1 MGLFSDRS
9 SGSRGKRGTRR
20 RTLVVLA
27 LGAALAL
34 SALGGGLV
42 AAAGA
47 ARTAKTPVVI
57 NEEFQYRPGTFH
69 VKVGSKVLFENES
82 SYTHTATDKGVF
94 DTGKIKP
101 GASKQVTLTK
111 KGTYVFHCT
120 IHPFMT
126 GKVIVE

>member
-1 MGLFSDRS
+1 MRNKTGTPSKPT
-9 SGSRGKRGTRR
+9 KRPRK
-20 RTLVVLA
+20 LVVLA
-27 LGAALAL
+27 LIATLAL

-47 ARTAKTPVVI
+47 RTAKTPVVI
-57 NEEFQYRPGTFH
+57 NEEFKYRPGTFH
-69 VKVGSKVLFENES
+69 IKAGTKIDFQNES

-101 GASKQVTLTK
+101 GASKLVKLTK
-111 KGTYVFHCT
+111 KGTYVFHCL

>member
-1 MGLFSDRS
+1 MGISNTS
-9 SGSRGKRGTRR
+9 QRR
-20 RTLVVLA
+20 RRSRRRKLVVLT
-27 LGAALAL
+27 LIAALAL
-34 SALGGGLV
+34 TALGAGLV

-47 ARTAKTPVVI
+47 RTSKTPVVI
-57 NEEFQYRPGTFH
+57 NEEFKYRPGTFH
-69 VKVGSKVLFENES
+69 VKAGTQIDFENQS

-94 DTGKIKP
+94 TTGKIKP
-101 GASKQVTLTK
+101 GTSKVVTLTK

>member
-1 MGLFSDRS
+1 MGKLTD
-9 SGSRGKRGTRR
+9 SRKRPKRR
-20 RTLVVLA
+20 RTVVLLALTATLA
-27 LGAALAL
+27 LGA
-34 SALGGGLV
+34 LGGGVV

-47 ARTAKTPVVI
+47 GTAKTPVVI
-57 NEEFQYRPGTFH
+57 NEEFKYRPGTFH
-69 VKVGSKVLFENES
+69 VKAGTKVDFLNES

-101 GASKQVTLTK
+101 GASKLVTLKK
-111 KGTYVFHCT
+111 KGTYVFHCL

>member
-1 MGLFSDRS
+1 MGKLTD
-9 SGSRGKRGTRR
+9 SRKRPKRR
-20 RTLVVLA
+20 RTVVLLA
-27 LGAALAL
+27 LTATLAL
-34 SALGGGLV
+34 SALGGGIV

-47 ARTAKTPVVI
+47 GTTKTPVVI
-57 NEEFQYRPGTFH
+57 NEEFKYRPGTFH
-69 VKVGSKVLFENES
+69 VKAGTKVDFLNES

-101 GASKQVTLTK
+101 GASKLVTLKK
-111 KGTYVFHCT
+111 KGTYVFHCL

>member
-1 MGLFSDRS
+1 MRDLI
-9 SGSRGKRGTRR
+9 GSRSKSGTRR

-27 LGAALAL
+27 LSAALAL
-34 SALGGGLV
+34 MALGGGLV

-47 ARTAKTPVVI
+47 RSSKTPVVI
-57 NEEFQYRPGTFH
+57 NEEFKYRPGTFH
-69 VKVGSKVLFENES
+69 VKAGTQINFKNQS

-101 GASKQVTLTK
+101 GASKLVKLTK
-111 KGTYVFHCT
+111 KGTYVFHCD

>member
-1 MGLFSDRS
+1 MRDFTGNRS
-9 SGSRGKRGTRR
+9 KRGTQR

-27 LGAALAL
+27 LVAALAL

-47 ARTAKTPVVI
+47 RTAKTPVVI
-57 NEEFQYRPGTFH
+57 NQEFKYRPGTFH
-69 VKVGSKVLFENES
+69 IKAGTQIDFKNQS

-101 GASKQVTLTK
+101 GASQLVKLTK
-111 KGTYVFHCT
+111 RGTYVFHCD

>member
-1 MGLFSDRS
+1 MGLLR
-9 SGSRGKRGTRR
+9 GSRSKPGTRR
-20 RTLVVLA
+20 RKLVVLA

-42 AAAGA
+42 AAAA
-47 ARTAKTPVVI
+47 ATSAKTPVVI
-57 NEEFQYRPGTFH
+57 NQEFKYRPGTFH
-69 VKVGSKVLFENES
+69 IKAGSKVDFVNES

-101 GASKQVTLTK
+101 GASKQVTLNK
-111 KGTYVFHCT
+111 KGTYVFHCL

>member
-1 MGLFSDRS
+1 MGLLTAT
-9 SGSRGKRGTRR
+9 RGKRPTRR
-20 RTLVVLA
+20 RTIVVLA
-27 LGAALAL
+27 LSAALAL

-42 AAAGA
+42 AAAC
-47 ARTAKTPVVI
+47 ARSSKTPVVI
-57 NEEFQYRPGTFH
+57 NEEFKYRPGTFH
-69 VKVGSKVLFENES
+69 VKAGSAVLFQNQS

-111 KGTYVFHCT
+111 KGTYVFHCL